1 MLSISSKP
9 SSKWSLIFN
18 KLMFSKRLISSM
30 HTHFNIITNVK
41 SNSTEYSD
49 LLTLW
54 TIVSLDLSMAAAK
67 YYNISIKYL
76 I

>member
-1 MLSISSKP
+1 
-9 SSKWSLIFN
+9 
-18 KLMFSKRLISSM
+18 M